1 MVVTKGGKKTWERR
15 VENVH
20 VFRSSV
26 ALYRQIDSKS
36 GISKEYRRKQKPRPL
51 NSDVNCIGKHKSSL

>member
-1 MVVTKGGKKTWERR
+1 MVVTKGGKIPWGRR

-26 ALYRQIDSKS
+26 ALYRQIYPKS
-36 GISKEYRRKQKPRPL
+36 GISKEYRRKQKPRQL
-51 NSDVNCIGKHKSSL
+51 NSDVSGVRKHKSSL